1 MTILNYI
8 EEIKECLNKN
18 INIFNV
24 IEKYH
29 ISIK

>member
-1 MTILNYI
+1 MTILNYK
-8 EEIKECLNKN
+8 EEIKESLNKN

-29 ISIK
+29 ILIK

>member
-1 MTILNYI
+1 MTILNYK
-8 EEIKECLNKN
+8 EEIKESLNEN

-29 ISIK
+29 ILIK